1 MSDEDNGYGKS
12 KLDRMEEQMEILK
25 ASHVEFDREY
35 KRLLKILYR
44 NNPPPPS
51 PQQ

>member
-1 MSDEDNGYGKS
+1 MSDEDNGQGTS
-12 KLDRMEEQMEILK
+12 RLDHMEAQMEILK

-44 NNPPPPS
+44 DHPPPP
-51 PQQ
+51 PQ

>member
-1 MSDEDNGYGKS
+1 MDEDNMQGKS
-12 KLDRMEEQMEILK
+12 RLDRMEEQMKILK

-44 NNPPPPS
+44 DDPPLPPQ
-51 PQQ
+51 PQ